1 VNRKRPCLFSLFFLF
16 SFSLS
21 SLELSC
27 SPPETAR
34 LLATPGFACKANHR
48 KEPTFLERRQ
58 KLMLLSQNAVLN
70 RRQAKLARTH
80 ALVEK
85 IKEATLDPFLLLSA
99 L

>member
-1 VNRKRPCLFSLFFLF
+1 
-16 SFSLS
+16 
-21 SLELSC
+21 
-27 SPPETAR
+27 
-34 LLATPGFACKANHR
+34 
-48 KEPTFLERRQ
+48 
-58 KLMLLSQNAVLN
+58 MLLSQNAVLN